1 MERIR
6 GIFYA
11 CLSAATFGMIPLFVN
26 RAILDGVNNDTI
38 LVYRYTLAALL
49 YGIFLL
55 CRRVNLRISVPELK
69 EVVLAG
75 VGGYGLTAFFLF
87 LSYHYM
93 PTGIATSVH
102 YLYPVVVAIFMALFF
117 RERLLLVVKVAI
129 VLAITG
135 VAFLSWSEGAIR
147 WVGLMFVLLSTVTYG
162 IYIVALNRPLL
173 KAMNPNVLTF
183 WVLALTALFYL
194 ILAVS
199 RGTLHWVGSPHFLF
213 DMTMLG
219 VLSTVVSARLL
230 VSAVKL
236 IGSVST
242 SVLGTLEPITAILI
256 GILVFHESFRFLNFI
271 GFCMVVT
278 AVLVVIVYTN
288 NVNRRKQPEHYKKE
302 KS

>member
-49 YGIFLL
+49 YGLFLL
-55 CRRVNLRISVPELK
+55 CRRADLRISRRELK
-69 EVVLAG
+69 EVALAG
-75 VGGYGLTAFFLF
+75 VGGYGVTAFFLF

-102 YLYPVVVAIFMALFF
+102 YLYPVVVAVFMALFY
-117 RERLLLVVKVAI
+117 RERMLLVVKVAI

-183 WVLALTALFYL
+183 WVLALTALFY
-194 ILAVS
+194 ILLAAA
-199 RGTLHWVGSPHFLF
+199 RGTFCWVGEPRFLF

-288 NVNRRKQPEHYKKE
+288 NVNRRKQPGQDKKE
-302 KS
+302 IS

>member
-1 MERIR
+1 MVRIR
-6 GIFYA
+6 GILYA

-26 RAILDGVNNDTI
+26 RAILAGVNNDTI
-38 LVYRYTLAALL
+38 LVYRYTLAAVL
-49 YGIFLL
+49 YGLFLL
-55 CRRVNLRISVPELK
+55 CRRTDLRISRRELK
-69 EVVLAG
+69 EVALAG
-75 VGGYGLTAFFLF
+75 VGGYGVTAFFLF

-102 YLYPVVVAIFMALFF
+102 YLYPVVVAVFMALFF
-117 RERLLLVVKVAI
+117 RERLTLVVKVAI
-129 VLAITG
+129 MLAIAG

-147 WVGLMFVLLSTVTYG
+147 WTGLVFVLLSTVTYG

-173 KAMNPNVLTF
+173 KAMNPDVLTF
-183 WVLALTALFYL
+183 WVLALTALFY
-194 ILAVS
+194 IVLAVS
-199 RGTLHWVGSPHFLF
+199 RGTLRGVSEPHFLF

-230 VSAVKL
+230 VSAVKS

-256 GILVFHESFRFLNFI
+256 GILVFHETFRFLNFI

-288 NVNRRKQPEHYKKE
+288 NVNRRKLPEQYKKE
-302 KS
+302 ET

>member
-1 MERIR
+1 MVRIR

-26 RAILDGVNNDTI
+26 RAILAGVNNDTI
-38 LVYRYTLAALL
+38 LVYRYTLAAVL
-49 YGIFLL
+49 YGLFLL
-55 CRRVNLRISVPELK
+55 CRRTDLRISRRELK
-69 EVVLAG
+69 EVALAG
-75 VGGYGLTAFFLF
+75 VGGYGVTAFFLF

-102 YLYPVVVAIFMALFF
+102 YLYPVVVAVFMALFF
-117 RERLLLVVKVAI
+117 RERLTLVVKVAI
-129 VLAITG
+129 MLAIAG
-135 VAFLSWSEGAIR
+135 VTFLSWSEGAIR
-147 WVGLMFVLLSTVTYG
+147 WTGLVFVLLSTITYG
-162 IYIVALNRPLL
+162 IYIVTLNRPLL
-173 KAMNPNVLTF
+173 KAMNPDVLTF
-183 WVLALTALFYL
+183 WVLALTALFY
-194 ILAVS
+194 IVLAVL
-199 RGTLHWVGSPHFLF
+199 RGTLRGVSEPHFLF

-230 VSAVKL
+230 VSAVKS

-256 GILVFHESFRFLNFI
+256 GILVFHETFRFLNFI

-288 NVNRRKQPEHYKKE
+288 NVNRRKLPEQYKKE
-302 KS
+302 ET

>member
-38 LVYRYTLAALL
+38 LVYRYTLAALI
-49 YGIFLL
+49 YGVFLL
-55 CRRVNLRISVPELK
+55 VRKTDLRISLRELK
-69 EVVLAG
+69 EVSLAG

-93 PTGIATSVH
+93 PTGIATSIH
-102 YLYPVVVAIFMALFF
+102 YLYPVVVTVFMALFY
-117 RERLLLVVKVAI
+117 RERLSLVVKTAI
-129 VLAITG
+129 LLAIAG

-147 WVGLMFVLLSTVTYG
+147 WVGLVFILLSTVTYG
-162 IYIVALNRPLL
+162 IYIVALNRPVL
-173 KAMNPNVLTF
+173 KAMHPSVLTF
-183 WVLALTALFYL
+183 WVLALSALFY
-194 ILAVS
+194 ILLALS
-199 RGTLHWVGSPHFLF
+199 RGTFRLVVAPCFLF
-213 DMTMLG
+213 DMIMLG
-219 VLSTVVSARLL
+219 LLSTVISARLL

-242 SVLGTLEPITAILI
+242 SVLGTLEPITAILV
-256 GILVFHESFRFLNFI
+256 GLLVFHESFRLLNFV
-271 GFCMVVT
+271 GFCMVIV

-288 NVNRRKQPEHYKKE
+288 NASRRKPPVSDKNVKP
-302 KS
+302 

>member
-1 MERIR
+1 MVRIR

-26 RAILDGVNNDTI
+26 RAILAGVNNDTI
-38 LVYRYTLAALL
+38 LVYRYTLAAVL
-49 YGIFLL
+49 YGLFLL
-55 CRRVNLRISVPELK
+55 CRRTDLRISRRELK
-69 EVVLAG
+69 EVALAG
-75 VGGYGLTAFFLF
+75 VGGYGVTAFFLF

-102 YLYPVVVAIFMALFF
+102 YLYPVVVAVFMALFF
-117 RERLLLVVKVAI
+117 RERLTLVVKVAI
-129 VLAITG
+129 MLAIAG

-147 WVGLMFVLLSTVTYG
+147 WTGLVFVLLSTITYG
-162 IYIVALNRPLL
+162 IYIVTLNRPLL
-173 KAMNPNVLTF
+173 KAMNPDVLTF
-183 WVLALTALFYL
+183 WVLALTALFY
-194 ILAVS
+194 IVLAVL
-199 RGTLHWVGSPHFLF
+199 RGTLRGVSEPHFLF

-230 VSAVKL
+230 VSAVKS

-256 GILVFHESFRFLNFI
+256 GILVFHETFRFLNFI

-288 NVNRRKQPEHYKKE
+288 NVNRRKLPEQYKKE
-302 KS
+302 ET

>member
-11 CLSAATFGMIPLFVN
+11 CLSSATFGMIPLFVN

-49 YGIFLL
+49 YGIFLV
-55 CRRVNLRISVPELK
+55 CRKTNLRITKREFK
-69 EVVLAG
+69 EVALAG
-75 VGGYGLTAFFLF
+75 VGGYGVTAFFLF

-102 YLYPVVVAIFMALFF
+102 YLYPVVVAIFMALFY
-117 RERLLLVVKVAI
+117 RERLLLVVKIAI

-147 WVGLMFVLLSTVTYG
+147 WVGLAFVLLSTITYG
-162 IYIVALNRPLL
+162 IYVVALNRPLL

-183 WVLALTALFYL
+183 WVLALTALFY
-194 ILAVS
+194 IVLAVS
-199 RGTLHWVGSPHFLF
+199 RGTLHWVGKPHFLF

-230 VSAVKL
+230 VSAVKM

-256 GILVFHESFRFLNFI
+256 GILVFHEPFRVLNFI

-288 NVNRRKQPEHYKKE
+288 NVNRRKLPGQDKKE
-302 KS
+302 KF

>member
-1 MERIR
+1 MVRIR

-26 RAILDGVNNDTI
+26 RAILAGVNNDTI
-38 LVYRYTLAALL
+38 LVYRYTLAAVL
-49 YGIFLL
+49 YGLFLL
-55 CRRVNLRISVPELK
+55 CRRTDLRISRPELK
-69 EVVLAG
+69 EVALAG
-75 VGGYGLTAFFLF
+75 VGGYGVTAFFLF

-102 YLYPVVVAIFMALFF
+102 YLYPVVVAVFMALFF
-117 RERLLLVVKVAI
+117 RERLTLVVKVAI
-129 VLAITG
+129 MLAIAG

-147 WVGLMFVLLSTVTYG
+147 WTGLVFVLLSTVTYG

-173 KAMNPNVLTF
+173 KAMNPDVLTF
-183 WVLALTALFYL
+183 WVLALTALFY
-194 ILAVS
+194 IVLAVS
-199 RGTLHWVGSPHFLF
+199 MGTLRGVSEPHFLF

-230 VSAVKL
+230 VSAVKS

-256 GILVFHESFRFLNFI
+256 GILVFHETFRFLNFI

-288 NVNRRKQPEHYKKE
+288 NVNRRKLPEQYKKE
-302 KS
+302 ET

>member
-102 YLYPVVVAIFMALFF
+102 YLYPVVVAILWLCFSGNACC
-117 RERLLLVVKVAI
+117 
-129 VLAITG
+129 
-135 VAFLSWSEGAIR
+135 W
-147 WVGLMFVLLSTVTYG
+147 W
-162 IYIVALNRPLL
+162 
-173 KAMNPNVLTF
+173 
-183 WVLALTALFYL
+183 
-194 ILAVS
+194 
-199 RGTLHWVGSPHFLF
+199 
-213 DMTMLG
+213 
-219 VLSTVVSARLL
+219 
-230 VSAVKL
+230 
-236 IGSVST
+236 
-242 SVLGTLEPITAILI
+242 
-256 GILVFHESFRFLNFI
+256 
-271 GFCMVVT
+271 
-278 AVLVVIVYTN
+278 
-288 NVNRRKQPEHYKKE
+288 
-302 KS
+302 

>member
-55 CRRVNLRISVPELK
+55 FRKTNLRISGRELK
-69 EVVLAG
+69 EVILAG
-75 VGGYGLTAFFLF
+75 VGGYGVTAFFLF

-93 PTGIATSVH
+93 PTGIATSIH
-102 YLYPVVVAIFMALFF
+102 YLYPVVVAIFMALFY
-117 RERLLLVVKVAI
+117 REHLSLVVKVAI

-147 WVGLMFVLLSTVTYG
+147 WMGLFFVLLSTITYG
-162 IYIVALNRPLL
+162 IYVVALNRPLL
-173 KAMNPNVLTF
+173 RAMNPNVLTF
-183 WVLALTALFYL
+183 WVLALSAMFYILLALT
-194 ILAVS
+194 
-199 RGTLHWVGSPHFLF
+199 RGTFHFISRPAFLF

-256 GILVFHESFRFLNFI
+256 GILVFHESFRVLNFI
-271 GFCMVVT
+271 GFCMVVI

-288 NVNRRKQPEHYKKE
+288 NVSRRKRPLQDKNVEP
-302 KS
+302 

>member
-6 GIFYA
+6 GVFYA

-38 LVYRYTLAALL
+38 LVYRYVLAALL

-55 CRRVNLRISVPELK
+55 CRKTNLRITRREFK
-69 EVVLAG
+69 EVSLAG
-75 VGGYGLTAFFLF
+75 VGGYGVTAFFLF

-102 YLYPVVVAIFMALFF
+102 YLYPVVVAVFMALFF
-117 RERLLLVVKVAI
+117 RERMSMVVKVAI
-129 VLAITG
+129 VLAIIG

-147 WVGLMFVLLSTVTYG
+147 WTGLVFVLLSTVTYG

-173 KAMNPNVLTF
+173 KAMNPSVLTF
-183 WVLALTALFYL
+183 WVLALTALFYVV
-194 ILAVS
+194 LAVS
-199 RGTLHWVGSPHFLF
+199 RGTLHWVDSPRFLF

-256 GILVFHESFRFLNFI
+256 GIMVFHESFRVLNFI

-288 NVNRRKQPEHYKKE
+288 NVNRRKLPGQDKKE

>member
-38 LVYRYTLAALL
+38 LVYRYTLATLI
-49 YGIFLL
+49 YGVFLL
-55 CRRVNLRISVPELK
+55 IRKTDLRISLRELK
-69 EVVLAG
+69 EVSLAG
-75 VGGYGLTAFFLF
+75 VGGYGVTAFFLF

-93 PTGIATSVH
+93 PTGIATSIH
-102 YLYPVVVAIFMALFF
+102 YLYPVVVAVFMALFY
-117 RERLLLVVKVAI
+117 RERLTLVVRTAI
-129 VLAITG
+129 LLAIAG

-147 WVGLMFVLLSTVTYG
+147 WIGLVFILLSTVTYG
-162 IYIVALNRPLL
+162 IYIVALNRPVL
-173 KAMNPNVLTF
+173 KAMHPSVLTF
-183 WVLALTALFYL
+183 WVLALSALFY
-194 ILAVS
+194 IFLALS
-199 RGTLHWVGSPHFLF
+199 RRTFHLVVTPHFLF

-219 VLSTVVSARLL
+219 LLSTVVSARLL

-242 SVLGTLEPITAILI
+242 SVLGTLEPITAILV
-256 GILVFHESFRFLNFI
+256 GILVFHESFGLLNFI
-271 GFCMVVT
+271 GFCMVVV

-288 NVNRRKQPEHYKKE
+288 HANRRKQSIPDKNLT
-302 KS
+302 S

>member
-1 MERIR
+1 MVRIR

-26 RAILDGVNNDTI
+26 RAILAGVNNDTI
-38 LVYRYTLAALL
+38 LVYRYTLAAVL
-49 YGIFLL
+49 YGLFLL
-55 CRRVNLRISVPELK
+55 CRRTDLRISRRELK
-69 EVVLAG
+69 EVALAG
-75 VGGYGLTAFFLF
+75 VGGYGVTAFFLF

-102 YLYPVVVAIFMALFF
+102 YLYPVVVAVFMALFF
-117 RERLLLVVKVAI
+117 RERLTLVVKVAI
-129 VLAITG
+129 MLAIAG

-147 WVGLMFVLLSTVTYG
+147 WTGLVFVLLSTVTYG

-173 KAMNPNVLTF
+173 KAMNPDVLTF
-183 WVLALTALFYL
+183 WVLALTALFY
-194 ILAVS
+194 IVLAVS
-199 RGTLHWVGSPHFLF
+199 MGTLRGVSEPHFLF

-230 VSAVKL
+230 VSAVKS

-256 GILVFHESFRFLNFI
+256 GILVFHETFRFLNFI

-288 NVNRRKQPEHYKKE
+288 NVNRRKLPEQYKKE
-302 KS
+302 ET

>member
-1 MERIR
+1 MVRIR

-26 RAILDGVNNDTI
+26 RAILAGVNNDTI
-38 LVYRYTLAALL
+38 LVYRYTLAAVL
-49 YGIFLL
+49 YGLFLL
-55 CRRVNLRISVPELK
+55 CRRTDLRISRRELK
-69 EVVLAG
+69 EVALAG
-75 VGGYGLTAFFLF
+75 VGGYGVTAFFLF

-102 YLYPVVVAIFMALFF
+102 YLYPVVVAVFMALFF
-117 RERLLLVVKVAI
+117 RERLTLVVKVAI
-129 VLAITG
+129 MLAIAG

-147 WVGLMFVLLSTVTYG
+147 WTGLVFVLLSTVTYG

-173 KAMNPNVLTF
+173 KAMNPDVLTF
-183 WVLALTALFYL
+183 WVLALTALFYIVL
-194 ILAVS
+194 VVS
-199 RGTLHWVGSPHFLF
+199 RGTLRGVSEPHFLF

-230 VSAVKL
+230 VSAVKS

-256 GILVFHESFRFLNFI
+256 GILVFHETFRFLNFI

-288 NVNRRKQPEHYKKE
+288 NVNRRKLPEQYKKE
-302 KS
+302 ET

>member
-26 RAILDGVNNDTI
+26 RAILEGVNNDTI
-38 LVYRYTLAALL
+38 LVYRYALAALL
-49 YGIFLL
+49 YGIYLL
-55 CRRVNLRISVPELK
+55 CRKTNLQITRRQLK
-69 EVVLAG
+69 EVSLAG
-75 VGGYGLTAFFLF
+75 VGGYGVTAFFLF

-102 YLYPVVVAIFMALFF
+102 YLYPVVVAVFMALFY
-117 RERLLLVVKVAI
+117 RERLSLVVKVAI

-147 WVGLMFVLLSTVTYG
+147 WAGLAFVLLSTVTYG

-173 KAMNPNVLTF
+173 KAMNPDVLTF
-183 WVLALTALFYL
+183 WVLALTALFYIL
-194 ILAVS
+194 LAVS
-199 RGTLHWVGSPHFLF
+199 RGTLCWVGKPHFLF

-219 VLSTVVSARLL
+219 ILSTVISARLL

-256 GILVFHESFRFLNFI
+256 GISVFHESFRFFNFI

-288 NVNRRKQPEHYKKE
+288 NVNRRKLPERYKKE
-302 KS
+302 ES